1 MPTFK
6 LLRSPSNNDNT
17 KNIKSRIYIN
27 LFYFAAG
34 DTNTNS
40 GLEVEYM
47 IDTGATCS
55 IINHP
60 TFIAIANL
68 GHKLIVTRT
77 NTKIR
82 TYTGSLIRM
91 LGYVVLTS
99 SYDLDNKHIF
109 QHKVWITEE
118 DKSNL
123 LGIDFCN
130 EHCKGLN
137 FDIPALE
144 LKDLPGKMC
153 HGTSFNEK
161 AYPNVS
167 QIEKIITP
175 HSLTIDAK
183 TSRLD
188 KHQHMDPNKFF
199 PIGTT
204 FVSHRDLVKTCFQI
218 INVICTQSEKALPT

>member
-34 DTNTNS
+34 DTNKNS

-123 LGIDFCN
+123 FRIFHN
-130 EHCKGLN
+130 TSAIIVTRSN
-137 FDIPALE
+137 SE
-144 LKDLPGKMC
+144 LL
-153 HGTSFNEK
+153 
-161 AYPNVS
+161 
-167 QIEKIITP
+167 
-175 HSLTIDAK
+175 K
-183 TSRLD
+183 TF
-188 KHQHMDPNKFF
+188 M
-199 PIGTT
+199 
-204 FVSHRDLVKTCFQI
+204 
-218 INVICTQSEKALPT
+218 